1 MSWGLGLGEW
11 GLLGALRAR
20 RGGEVVFPPA
30 AVEVSLGVHHLPLAV
45 GAVVAVG
52 GNAFVG
58 GAAVGSAQALPGALG
73 GAAVAFVGVGIPELL
88 EGGNWPPFRLP
99 RGGGL
104 WPLRGGGFGGG
115 IFRVDRSAIV
125 FLFKFLKKKALPVV
139 FAFAPQRR
147 CGKLFSFF

>member
-11 GLLGALRAR
+11 GLLGALRVW
-20 RGGEVVFPPA
+20 RGGEVVFPSA
-30 AVEVSLGVHHLPLAV
+30 AVEVSLGVHHLPLAGGAV
-45 GAVVAVG
+45 GAVG
-52 GNAFVG
+52 LNAFVG
-58 GAAVGSAQALPGALG
+58 GAAVGSAQALSGTLG

-88 EGGNWPPFRLP
+88 EGGSL
-99 RGGGL
+99 GVQ
-104 WPLRGGGFGGG
+104 RGGGFGGG